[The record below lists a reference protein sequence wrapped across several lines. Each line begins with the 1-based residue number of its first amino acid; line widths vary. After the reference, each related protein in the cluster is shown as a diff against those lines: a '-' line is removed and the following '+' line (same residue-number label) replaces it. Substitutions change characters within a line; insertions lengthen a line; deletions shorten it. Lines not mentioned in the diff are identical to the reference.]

1 MLVARAVP
9 RPLLIILA
17 VLCAVVLATP
27 LVGARGGNSADAQ
40 ACQKGGWAS
49 LATSEQPSVPFTN
62 QGACVSYS
70 ARGAVA
76 VAINAAPVAHMEFIN
91 VGGGGQG
98 TECALRGWLAGDTD
112 GISSVSMLVWFDRV
126 LTDGTP
132 VTFTIPISL
141 SAPSFDSTTDDSY
154 LYLIGVP
161 DRVTAEAT
169 YFDGTNA
176 SLPTAFAPVGCAGN
190 AP

>member
-17 VLCAVVLATP
+17 VLCALVLAIP

-49 LATSEQPSVPFTN
+49 LATFEQPTVPFMN

-70 ARGAVA
+70 ARGGVA
-76 VAINAAPVAHMEFIN
+76 VALHPAPVAHMEFIN
-91 VGGGGQG
+91 VGGAGQG
-98 TECALRGWLAGDTD
+98 IQCTLRGWLAGDTD
-112 GISSVSMLVWFDRV
+112 GISSVSMLVWFDRE
-126 LTDGTP
+126 LSDGTP

-141 SAPSFDSTTDDSY
+141 SAPSFDSTTDESY
-154 LYLIGVP
+154 LHLIGVP

-169 YFDGTNA
+169 YLDRTEA
-176 SLPTAFAPVGCAGN
+176 SLPTSFAPVGCAGY